1 MRKTETGGRTGGGK
15 DGGGGQMVPE
25 YGAAFAFS
33 LLLLFGSDIFL
44 VPRKEANPMISGA
57 TKVLTGGT

>member
-1 MRKTETGGRTGGGK
+1 
-15 DGGGGQMVPE
+15 MVPE
-25 YGAAFAFS
+25 YDAAFAFS